1 MPKITELPLASGL
14 ANDDFLIMVNENT
27 GSSPETQKITAEN
40 ILNFINTNLGIVDG
54 GYP

>member
-14 ANDDFLIMVNENT
+14 TNDDCFVMVNDT
-27 GSSPETQKITAEN
+27 AGASPETQKITAEN